1 MRRSLL
7 WSSNLWAMG
16 EGILSAM
23 LAVITQKAGGSIL
36 DITSAFAA
44 YLFAAGL
51 FQIAAGSWLENKN
64 RTTIISIMLTG
75 YALNALSV
83 FMFLFAQSP
92 LHVLLI
98 QVTLGFAYALAN
110 PSWNMLYAED
120 STTYHWA
127 RAGGDAQMVRRGTKK
142 GGHKAPFALLAAFE
156 ITLVLLQQQCQSG
169 SLHRE
174 QTWYQLRLQWC

>member
-51 FQIAAGSWLENKN
+51 FQIAAGSWLENRN
-64 RTTIISIMLTG
+64 RNTIISVMLIG
-75 YALNALSV
+75 YVLNALSV
-83 FMFLFAQSP
+83 FMFLLAQSP

-98 QVTLGFAYALAN
+98 QVSLGFAYALAN
-110 PSWNMLYAED
+110 PSWNMLYAEN
-120 STTYHWA
+120 STTYNWA
-127 RAGGDAQMVRRGTKK
+127 RAGGDAQIAAGVAVLVAGV
-142 GGHKAPFALLAAFE
+142 LAAASVTAV
-156 ITLVLLQQQCQSG
+156 ILAVGIIQILATI
-169 SLHRE
+169 
-174 QTWYQLRLQWC
+174 YQFQIIKIRSEP